1 MSMETDLNT
10 LIAGVVPNVW
20 QTVAIG
26 KQPGTYAV
34 WQRLGGRTLRYVAND
49 GMDKRNSLVQV
60 SVYGAKPGDVS
71 TAIEGIEDALC
82 GTSAFVAEP
91 QGEALATYE
100 EDTRLYGA
108 IQRFSITAART

>member
-1 MSMETDLNT
+1 MEDDLQA

-34 WQRLGGRTLRYVAND
+34 WQLVGGRSLRYMAND
-49 GMDKRNSLVQV
+49 AMDKRNSLVQV
-60 SVYGAKPGDVS
+60 SVWASKSSDAR
-71 TAIEGIEDALC
+71 TAIRAIEDALC
-82 GTSAFVAEP
+82 GTSAFVADP

-108 IQRFSITAART
+108 IQRFSITAARA